1 MARRREADKR
11 QILPDP
17 KFNDIL
23 VARFINSLLKQGK
36 KSLAIRASYRAL
48 DRTLTDELIQNLHG
62 KLVKAMEKELSAEL
76 R

>member
-23 VARFINSLLKQGK
+23 VARFINNLLKQGK
-36 KSLAIRASYRAL
+36 KSLAERVLYTAL
-48 DRTLTDELIQNLHG
+48 DNIGEKLKDE
-62 KLVKAMEKELSAEL
+62 SAL
-76 R
+76 DVTSKK